1 MTGDKMRILK
11 IAMLLVIASTIA
23 CAKTS
28 VAFIPNPGNS
38 DIKPKRADEVAILYD
53 GPGRPYDVLGVV
65 QAKRYQPGMS
75 DPVLTDV
82 LPEIRTKAAEA
93 GADAI
98 IIRQGNTAN
107 RVINIHAEVIKFRD

>member
-1 MTGDKMRILK
+1 MSRVAKVSATLCIVL
-11 IAMLLVIASTIA
+11 IAA

-28 VAFIPNPGNS
+28 MVFLPNAVKGELKS
-38 DIKPKRADEVAILYD
+38 KTAEEVSILYD
-53 GPGRPYDVLGVV
+53 GPGRPYDVLGVL

-75 DPVLTDV
+75 DPVLTDL
-82 LPEIRTKAAEA
+82 LPEMRTKAAEA

-107 RVINIHAEVIKFRD
+107 RTINIHAEVVKFRD

>member
-1 MTGDKMRILK
+1 MSLVAKVSATLCIVL
-11 IAMLLVIASTIA
+11 IAA

-28 VAFIPNPGNS
+28 MVFLPNAVKEN
-38 DIKPKRADEVAILYD
+38 IKPKTAEEVSILYD
-53 GPGRPYDVLGVV
+53 GPGRPYDVLGVL

-75 DPVLTDV
+75 DPVLTDL
-82 LPEIRTKAAEA
+82 LPEMRTKAAEA

-107 RVINIHAEVIKFRD
+107 RTINIHAEVVKFRD